1 MQITHAGHLNIN
13 SFRNK
18 FILVEEIIQIFDH
31 FFYLNLNYTV
41 LFQRNFLKLIDV
53 RFLDINVLD
62 SGKGEEGA
70 WGILYSG
77 HFICFNL
84 EILTLQ
90 FYQSNKKCQFL
101 NVYKLPNQNEIE
113 FLNKNRKILD
123 NYLKTM
129 TTLLSR

>member
-31 FFYLNLNYTV
+31 FFYLNLNYIV

-90 FYQSNKKCQFL
+90 F
-101 NVYKLPNQNEIE
+101 
-113 FLNKNRKILD
+113 
-123 NYLKTM
+123 
-129 TTLLSR
+129 